1 MICVYYCCLV
11 VLVVFDWTLILPEA
25 ISIEAV
31 FFFNKWFSNKS
42 YLFLYHS
49 LTFLISLWFI
59 LGESFLAF
67 AAWLDSL
74 ERNTQN
80 PLTHSVIWLTRQLV
94 LSLVLDNNNL
104 LLFSCFFSSD
114 DERLKGEKRTFLSFN
129 SSRKGVW
136 RTKSRSDLHSPLSL
150 FLSFLTSL
158 HSWKGFMMMNRD
170 REEKVCKKHEGVSN
184 QGVVTKK

>member
-1 MICVYYCCLV
+1 MCL
-11 VLVVFDWTLILPEA
+11 LLLSGCSGCFWLDFDFARSDFHW
-25 ISIEAV
+25 SC
-31 FFFNKWFSNKS
+31 
-42 YLFLYHS
+42 LFLQQMILQQIIPLSLS

-150 FLSFLTSL
+150 FFSFLTSL